1 MDSPYSWVF
10 HSTLA
15 KKAAA
20 NWLLQSSNKL
30 RNKEHLL
37 KFTQPAINLINRNL
51 YGTEDP
57 HTYGDYL
64 VEEIELN
71 EMGWDTTYYN
81 TISVIPIFCSN
92 SEVPIPANFHPI
104 PKYEREAEN
113 TDELY
118 GKLPQRKDNDVLC
131 PFCHLHFP
139 SERQCNRHQ
148 KIHERRSAAHAMP
161 AEEMELVTKD
171 GSLLLTREEVCLSL
185 DVICSMKLFAI
196 IYRTRIVWKPP
207 RSKCTSLLWWRC
219 GNWKNT
225 GLFVGTKNRG
235 NVSL

>member
-71 EMGWDTTYYN
+71 EM
-81 TISVIPIFCSN
+81 
-92 SEVPIPANFHPI
+92 
-104 PKYEREAEN
+104 
-113 TDELY
+113 
-118 GKLPQRKDNDVLC
+118 
-131 PFCHLHFP
+131 
-139 SERQCNRHQ
+139 
-148 KIHERRSAAHAMP
+148 
-161 AEEMELVTKD
+161 
-171 GSLLLTREEVCLSL
+171 
-185 DVICSMKLFAI
+185 
-196 IYRTRIVWKPP
+196 
-207 RSKCTSLLWWRC
+207 
-219 GNWKNT
+219 
-225 GLFVGTKNRG
+225 
-235 NVSL
+235 